1 MAKEDLQMNH
11 EYGII
16 EKYKFSDTV
25 IFRFFQE
32 KRQMRHRFNRA
43 EARVKMYKNVLEG
56 KRT

>member
-1 MAKEDLQMNH
+1 MNH